1 MDFVLKFNRVWA
13 FLLVIIFGLFAL
25 NGTLL
30 PVFVAALVYLAVSF
44 LAIRKNRVAVILV
57 FIFSGLFMLRWLPM
71 VMFNFYLSS
80 IDDPVYLDSPATIL
94 VVFIYALLFAFPSAY
109 IFFSNLYRY
118 KSLCATVIGKPYSE
132 FSDKQRKGSFVI
144 LTLVSALSFLAFFW
158 HIQALA
164 SMERIDPPSE
174 KEAYAE

>member
-71 VMFNFYLSS
+71 VMFNFYLMG
-80 IDDPVYLDSPATIL
+80 IDDPVYLDSPATGVI
-94 VVFIYALLFAFPSAY
+94 VIIYALLFAFPSAY
-109 IFFSNLYRY
+109 IFFSGLYHFQTVCASVLR
-118 KSLCATVIGKPYSE
+118 KSFTE
-132 FSDKQRKGSFVI
+132 FSDKQKKVSFVM
-144 LTLVSALSFLAFFW
+144 LTLVSGLSFLAFFW

-164 SMERIDPPSE
+164 SKERFDYPSE
-174 KEAYAE
+174 KETFDE